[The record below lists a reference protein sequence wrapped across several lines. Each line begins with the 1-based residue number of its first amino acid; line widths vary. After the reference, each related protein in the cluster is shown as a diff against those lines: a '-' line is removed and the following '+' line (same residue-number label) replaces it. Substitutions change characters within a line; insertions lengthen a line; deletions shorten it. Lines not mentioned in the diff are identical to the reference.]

1 MAHYFEN
8 DPNLKDEKGSY
19 QVRWQEG
26 TFTILT
32 NSGIFSR
39 DGLDT
44 GTRVLLD
51 AIAASDEA
59 PKRILDFGCGTGV
72 AGVLLHSLYP
82 QAEIMGIDVSERA
95 ADMARENYG
104 KAGIHGEVLVQ
115 DGLKEEDGLFDLIA
129 LNPPIRTGKETIYR
143 LFQEASEHLT
153 QDGSLWIVIRKQHGA
168 ASAQK
173 YLQSLDLDVNRV
185 ARDLGFWVLKVTR
198 KEEQSSAQTK

>member
-8 DPNLKDEKGSY
+8 DPNLKDEKDSY

>member
-1 MAHYFEN
+1 M
-8 DPNLKDEKGSY
+8 
-19 QVRWQEG
+19 RWQEG

-82 QAEIMGIDVSERA
+82 QAEIMGVDVSERA

>member
-39 DGLDT
+39 DRLDT

-198 KEEQSSAQTK
+198 KEEQNSAQTK

>member
-59 PKRILDFGCGTGV
+59 PRRILDFGCGTGV

-82 QAEIMGIDVSERA
+82 QAEIVGIDVSERA
-95 ADMARENYG
+95 ADIARENYG

-115 DGLKEEDGLFDLIA
+115 DGLKEKDGLFDLIA

-153 QDGSLWIVIRKQHGA
+153 ENGSLWIVIRKQHGA

>member
-95 ADMARENYG
+95 ADIARENYG

-115 DGLKEEDGLFDLIA
+115 DGLKGKDGLFDLIA

-153 QDGSLWIVIRKQHGA
+153 ENGSLWIVIRKQHGA

>member
-39 DGLDT
+39 GGLDT